1 MENVVNKYFGEHVSG
16 LEKIRQRAP
25 QQEDM
30 HSCGPLTLLFFES
43 QHPSAK
49 RFAGDHSVSALS
61 IPISNQQMRFLSEA
75 SQYHLKR

>member
-49 RFAGDHSVSALS
+49 RFAGDHS
-61 IPISNQQMRFLSEA
+61 
-75 SQYHLKR
+75 